1 MTTPVLSTDS
11 PHGSAGVALPTK
23 VTGIVFWGMA
33 VVGLFIMLLVMH
45 GLRHRFVS
53 GENARADRFAFSLQ
67 QYLVHQPSP
76 SAAQLSAA
84 ALRLCRHTGVTGADI
99 QIGSVSAQVGNTD
112 PRLEMLP
119 RMIRYITLSGTPRKA
134 TAVLTVYE
142 PQVTAKLAATRRR
155 ILLSTGLIILAFGT
169 VLRWV
174 LGTILSQPF
183 ERMVA
188 DARAFSGGETETR
201 FDETRDDEFGFLARF
216 INRALDFSFSQQQA
230 LRNALENVK
239 RSETALYAEKER
251 AEVTLHSIGDAV
263 ITTDADT
270 LVEYMNPTAESLT
283 GLQLSDIIGRPLA
296 AVLALVDEETRY
308 PVESPV
314 LRCLREGAAVDR
326 MDHVIMLC
334 PGGRE
339 IDVAPSAAPI
349 HSRNGI
355 KVGAIMVLHDVGQ
368 VRRTARQL
376 SYQANH
382 DPLTGLSNRREFE
395 RQMQIALDEVRRDGC
410 SHALCFLDMDQFKVV
425 NDTCGHAAGDELLR
439 RFSTMLRTSTRD
451 TDVIARLGGDEFG
464 LLLKHCDLPL
474 AKRITEDLLDNVR
487 GLRFIWSEHSFDV
500 GVSIGIVP
508 VLPDHASISEIMSAA
523 DVACYAA
530 KDAGRNRIHAY
541 SPGDENLRQRH
552 TEMRWVS
559 RLQQAMEHDRFRLFC
574 QPVVAV
580 AKQGQSAE
588 YFELLLRLL
597 DEGGGLIP
605 PTVFVPAAERYGL
618 MPQIDRWVIHAALK
632 ALQSADSGQNRR
644 FAINVSGQSLRDPDF
659 LKFVSGEFT
668 SSGIAPVHICFEVNE
683 AAVIAGPGPAMETM
697 AGLRSLGCALALDNF
712 GSCLDSFVYL
722 RKLKVDYIKLAGDVI
737 KEMPQDPFLQSII
750 EATNRIAHAA
760 GISTVGKFAENQNIL
775 SALRRS
781 GTDYAQGHAI
791 ANPMPLEDIL
801 ADPRGLGCQPCNQ
814 EIV

>member
-112 PRLEMLP
+112 PQLEMLP

-134 TAVLTVYE
+134 TAALTVYE

-230 LRNALENVK
+230 LRNALESVK

-334 PGGRE
+334 PDGRE

-349 HSRNGI
+349 HNRNGI

-382 DPLTGLSNRREFE
+382 DPLTNLSNRREFE
-395 RQMQIALDEVRRDGC
+395 RQMQIALDDVRRDGC

-474 AKRITEDLLDNVR
+474 ARRITEDLLDNVR

-605 PTVFVPAAERYGL
+605 PTVFVSAAERYGL

-659 LKFVSGEFT
+659 LKFVSGEFK
-668 SSGIAPVHICFEVNE
+668 SSGIAPAHICFEVNE

-722 RKLKVDYIKLAGDVI
+722 RKLKVDYIKLDGDVI
-737 KEMPQDPFLQSII
+737 KEMPQDPFVQSII

-801 ADPRGLGCQPCNQ
+801 ADPRGLGCQSCNQ
-814 EIV
+814 EMV